1 MAHFNITHILPDDVL
16 NLRAYHE
23 VIDSVRWGLQ
33 QLGHHTTYSVN
44 ALCPGARNIVFGGQ
58 RAPEL
63 VILSPADTIYYNL
76 EQIRG
81 NKQFDPDAPHPLM
94 QFIASQLQVW
104 DYSGANLPSWNA
116 LDPAYPVRHVPI
128 AYAPVLTRI
137 ESAPQQDIDIL
148 IYGSVGER
156 RLAVLDSVSRLSNL
170 GVSTVLACGL
180 YGAGRDN
187 LIARA
192 KIVLNINHMTERR
205 IFEVVRVSY
214 LMANAKAVV
223 ADVSPDTYI
232 ERDLVDGVVLV
243 PVEQIA
249 ETCYRLL
256 ADEAGRH
263 RLERNGFACITRRDI
278 RSFLA
283 AALA

>member
-1 MAHFNITHILPDDVL
+1 MTHFNITHILLDDTL

-33 QLGHHTTYSVN
+33 QLGHYTTYSVN

-63 VILSPADTIYYNL
+63 VIGSPADTIYYNL

-81 NKQFDPDAPHPLM
+81 HKQFAPDAPHPLM
-94 QFIASQLQVW
+94 KFVVSQLQVW
-104 DYSGANLPSWNA
+104 EYSGANMPSWNA

-137 ESAPQQDIDIL
+137 ESAAQQDIDIL

-156 RLAVLDSVSRLSNL
+156 RLAVLDSVSKLSNL

-192 KIVLNINHMTERR
+192 KIVLNINHMTNRK

-214 LMANAKAVV
+214 LMANAKAIV

-232 ERDLVDGVVLV
+232 ESDLVDGVVLV

-256 ADEAGRH
+256 ADEAAR
-263 RLERNGFACITRRDI
+263 RQLERNGFACIRRRDI

-283 AALA
+283 SALA

>member
-1 MAHFNITHILPDDVL
+1 MTHFNVVHVLPGNSL

-23 VIDSVRWGLQ
+23 VIESVRWGLQ

-44 ALCPGARNIVFGGQ
+44 TICPGARNILFGGQ
-58 RAPEL
+58 LAPEL
-63 VILSPADTIYYNL
+63 VIGSPADTIYYNL

-81 NKQFDPDAPHPLM
+81 NPQFSPGTPHPLVK
-94 QFIASQLQVW
+94 FVSSSLQVW
-104 DYSGANLPSWNA
+104 EYSGGNMPTWNG
-116 LDPAYPVRHVPI
+116 LSPIHTVRHVPI

-137 ESAPQQDIDIL
+137 ESAAEQNIDVL

-156 RLAVLDSVSRLSNL
+156 RLAVLASVCSLCNV

-180 YGAGRDN
+180 YGASRDS

-192 KIVLNINHMTERR
+192 KIVLNINHMTHRK
-205 IFEVVRVSY
+205 IFEIVRVSY
-214 LMANAKAVV
+214 LMANAKAIV

-232 ERDLVDGVVLV
+232 ESDIADGVILA
-243 PVEQIA
+243 PIEQIA
-249 ETCYRLL
+249 EICYRLL
-256 ADEAGRH
+256 ADEERRH
-263 RLERNGFACITRRDI
+263 QLERKGFACIVQRDI

-283 AALA
+283 SALA